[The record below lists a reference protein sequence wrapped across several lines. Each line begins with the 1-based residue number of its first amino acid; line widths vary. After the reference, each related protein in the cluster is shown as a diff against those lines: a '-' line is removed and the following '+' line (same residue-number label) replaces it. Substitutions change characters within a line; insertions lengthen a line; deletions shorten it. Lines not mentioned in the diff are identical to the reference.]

1 MDWHKH
7 FQTVFFESWQEAG
20 LPNYQDFLPEYYK
33 LIEQPDTKN
42 EIIMKSAI
50 ISKGIDHAQLYGV
63 YGFGKFWGNLFG
75 ELLGSNSCV
84 VEHTSDWCGR
94 FNLGISLFDYISDEM
109 DGVDRVI
116 SLRVFQPFTQAA
128 YSEWLSLTPAEELL
142 SNLAGSVLNDL
153 KIVGIKREGSQKT
166 DSLINVLKQLFNAQ
180 NFISREKLAPDAD
193 LKKVQKALA
202 LKSAEPFR
210 VMGEYSA
217 RMIDA
222 NEEVLTRKARTIG
235 RAVGYCYWLIDD
247 AKDVWVD
254 HGANQWNL
262 FLLLA
267 AKEDPQILKQN
278 RDAHTEG
285 RFNTIW
291 KNANHAQIM
300 SDQVI
305 KRLVTS
311 IRMAGVSEEVKHHTL
326 GLLSASLFHWYHY

>member
-7 FQTVFFESWQEAG
+7 FQTVFFESWQKAG
-20 LPNYQDFLPEYYK
+20 LPHHQDFLPEYYK
-33 LIEQPDTKN
+33 LIEQCDIKN

-50 ISKGIDHAQLYGV
+50 ISTGIDHAQLYGV
-63 YGFGKFWGNLFG
+63 YSFGKFWGNLFG

-84 VEHTSDWCGR
+84 VDHTSDWCGR

-109 DGVDRVI
+109 NGMNRVI
-116 SLRVFQPFTQAA
+116 SLNVFKSFINAGYPEPV
-128 YSEWLSLTPAEELL
+128 SKTPAEELL

-153 KIVGIKREGSQKT
+153 KKAGIKKERSQKT
-166 DSLINVLKQLFNAQ
+166 DPLFTILKQLFDAQ
-180 NFISREKLAPDAD
+180 NFISREKLEPGAD
-193 LKKVQKALA
+193 LNKINKALK

-210 VMGEYSA
+210 VMAEYTA
-217 RMIDA
+217 RMADA
-222 NEEVLTRKARTIG
+222 NDPLLTRNARTIG

-247 AKDVWVD
+247 AKDVWLD
-254 HGANQWNL
+254 HGANHWNL

-278 RDAHTEG
+278 RDVLTEG

-311 IRMAGVSEEVKHHTL
+311 IRRAGATEEVKHHTL